1 MLVPLNPNVGQD
13 HHNARY
19 LATACDLAYLSAAE
33 GCRKFQSE
41 LGLKAELIHV
51 DNTEAY
57 VAGNDK
63 ALVVAV
69 RGSEAPTAIDGFKD
83 WLLTNARNFLILP
96 EGRIGTD
103 FVSAGVGA
111 RFHRGFMA
119 ALDEIWEPL
128 FKAVDTALLELE
140 RPLWVTGHSLGGAI
154 ALLAAWRME
163 RQFLKVHQVY
173 TFGAPMIGN
182 PAAAEAFQKHFPGR
196 IFRYVDTRDPVPKLP
211 TISLTSNEYSH
222 CLQEVMLGAT
232 SVEDA
237 LQEAA
242 GKAVDRVLDATF
254 IDEIVGKL
262 NQRVDAH
269 LMGNYLQRIGERI
282 A

>member
-1 MLVPLNPNVGQD
+1 MLAPLNPNVGQD
-13 HHNARY
+13 HHNARF
-19 LATACDLAYLSAAE
+19 LATACDLAYLPADE
-33 GCRKFQSE
+33 GCQKFLSE
-41 LGLKAELIHV
+41 LGLKAELVQV

-69 RGSEAPTAIDGFKD
+69 RGSEAPMALDGFKD
-83 WLLTNARNFLILP
+83 WLLTNARNFLVLP

-103 FVSAGVGA
+103 YVSAGVGA

-128 FKAVDTALLELE
+128 FKTVDSALLELE

-154 ALLAAWRME
+154 ALLAAWRFE

-182 PAAAEAFQKHFPGR
+182 PAAAEAFQKQFPGR

-211 TISLTSNEYSH
+211 TVSLTSNEYSH
-222 CLQEVMLGAT
+222 CLQEVRLGAT

-237 LQEAA
+237 LEEAA
-242 GKAVDRVLDATF
+242 GKAVNRVLDATF
-254 IDEIVGKL
+254 IDEIVGNL